1 MPEPCRFKRTSLAL
15 AIALAAALPA
25 FISAPGEAFAQA
37 GGGEVTGVVL
47 EIEQD
52 DIILDLGGDRGAAE
66 GDTVEIWRPLKLKH
80 PVTGKVFTD
89 RFLIGTLKLGQ
100 VRPALSLSKVEGT
113 LTRDPQKGDIVIMAS
128 RAPRPRGPDGPPDRP
143 PPPAGEAPGAA
154 SDTSQDSEVA
164 AIGRMLDNLRGADPV
179 QRIRVYENYVR
190 TQPKGRFARF
200 LYEEAQ
206 ALRKVYELERKRQS
220 EGGAAEKEPK
230 VPVSEEVPTLRS
242 FEKPGTAVGGQPL
255 RLTVEL
261 SDKATGAV
269 LHVRGAGQPA
279 YVSLPM
285 ASAGNGYFAGSIPKE
300 NMAGTELQF
309 FIEAAMANGSVVP
322 VVGQSGSPER
332 IELERPALPS
342 LKTEAVGSV
351 MLLTDFAGY
360 NGFPGN
366 DYAWQTEGYFQMRY
380 GDDGVRALRTGF
392 GVYRGKGGT
401 VRELDDLKLEPRRVG
416 LTYGYLELEVAP
428 VKVFSIIGR
437 LVVGLE
443 NDGVA
448 GGGQLMLRIG
458 NDRETNL
465 QIGGELLG
473 SVGARGITQLE
484 LNTFP
489 RYPIVL
495 RIEVTNQPAGGDVS
509 DDQREDDNI
518 ARGSA
523 DVGGRGIA
531 QVGWRIVDPLVV
543 SVRGSFQGR
552 TINHAGPGF
561 GGAVSYTW

>member
-1 MPEPCRFKRTSLAL
+1 MLEPYRYKRASIVLAV
-15 AIALAAALPA
+15 ALSAALPA
-25 FISAPGEAFAQA
+25 FMSAPGEAFAQTGAA
-37 GGGEVTGVVL
+37 GVEVTGVVL

-52 DIILDLGGDRGAAE
+52 DIILDLGSDRGAAE

-89 RFLIGTLKLGQ
+89 RFLIGALKIGQ

-113 LTRDPQKGDIVIMAS
+113 LTRDPMKGDVVIMAVK
-128 RAPRPRGPDGPPDRP
+128 AARPRVSEAQPDRRV
-143 PPPAGEAPGAA
+143 PAAEAPGAA
-154 SDTSQDSEVA
+154 SETSLDPEA
-164 AIGRMLDNLRGADPV
+164 AAMAKMLDNLRGADPV
-179 QRIRVYENYVR
+179 QRIRAYEDYVR

-220 EGGAAEKEPK
+220 EGGAKERKAP
-230 VPVSEEVPTLRS
+230 PPEDDVPTLRS
-242 FEKPGTAVGGQPL
+242 FEKPASAVGGQPL
-255 RLTVEL
+255 NLTVEL

-269 LHVRGAGQPA
+269 LHVRGVGKPA

-285 ASAGNGYFAGSIPKE
+285 VSAGSGYFAGTIPKE
-300 NMAGTELQF
+300 NMAGGELQF
-309 FIEAAMANGSVVP
+309 FIEAAMPNGSVVP
-322 VVGQSGSPER
+322 VVGHSGSPER
-332 IELERPALPS
+332 IELQRPALPL
-342 LKTEAVGSV
+342 LKTDAVGSV

-380 GDDGVRALRTGF
+380 GDTVVRALRTGF

-401 VRELDDLKLEPRRVG
+401 VTELDIDKLEPRRVG

-428 VKVFSIIGR
+428 VKMFSIIGR
-437 LVVGLE
+437 MVVGLE

-448 GGGQLMLRIG
+448 GGGQVMVRIG
-458 NDRETNL
+458 NDLQTNL

-509 DDQREDDNI
+509 DDQLDDENI
-518 ARGSA
+518 ATGSA
-523 DVGGRGIA
+523 EVGGRGIV

-552 TINHAGPGF
+552 TINHAGPGL

>member
-1 MPEPCRFKRTSLAL
+1 
-15 AIALAAALPA
+15 
-25 FISAPGEAFAQA
+25 
-37 GGGEVTGVVL
+37 V
-47 EIEQD
+47 
-52 DIILDLGGDRGAAE
+52 
-66 GDTVEIWRPLKLKH
+66 
-80 PVTGKVFTD
+80 
-89 RFLIGTLKLGQ
+89 
-100 VRPALSLSKVEGT
+100 
-113 LTRDPQKGDIVIMAS
+113 
-128 RAPRPRGPDGPPDRP
+128 
-143 PPPAGEAPGAA
+143 PGAG
-154 SDTSQDSEVA
+154 SESSQDPEVA

-179 QRIRVYENYVR
+179 QRIRVYEDYVR

-206 ALRKVYELERKRQS
+206 ALRKVYELERKRQG
-220 EGGAAEKEPK
+220 EGGAAKGPREPA
-230 VPVSEEVPTLRS
+230 PEEEPTLRS
-242 FEKPGTAVGGQPL
+242 FEKPGTAIGGQPL

-261 SDKATGAV
+261 NEKATGAV
-269 LHVRGAGQPA
+269 LHVRGAGKPA

-285 ASAGNGYFAGSIPKE
+285 ARAGNGYFSGTIPRE
-300 NMAGTELQF
+300 NMEGGELQF
-309 FIEAAMANGSVVP
+309 FIEAAMPNGSVVP
-322 VVGQSGSPER
+322 VVGQSGAPER
-332 IELERPALPS
+332 IEVERPALPS
-342 LKTEAVGSV
+342 LRTEAVGSM

-380 GDDGVRALRTGF
+380 GDEGVRALRTGF

-401 VRELDDLKLEPRRVG
+401 VRELDVEGLQPRRVG

-428 VKVFSIIGR
+428 LKVFSILGR
-437 LVVGLE
+437 MVVGLE

-448 GGGQLMLRIG
+448 GGGQLMVRIG
-458 NDRETNL
+458 NDQQTNL

-509 DDQREDDNI
+509 DDQIDDENI
-518 ARGSA
+518 AKGSA
-523 DVGGRGIA
+523 EVGGRGIA

-552 TINHAGPGF
+552 TINHAGPGL

>member
-1 MPEPCRFKRTSLAL
+1 MREPYRYKRASVAL
-15 AIALAAALPA
+15 AVALAAALPA
-25 FISAPGEAFAQA
+25 LITAPGEAFAQPGPA
-37 GGGEVTGVVL
+37 SGEVTGVVL

-52 DIILDLGGDRGAAE
+52 DIILDLGADRGASE

-89 RFLIGTLKLGQ
+89 RFLIGTLKIGQ
-100 VRPALSLSKVEGT
+100 VRPSLSLSKVEGT
-113 LTRDPQKGDIVIMAS
+113 LSRDPMKGDVVIMAAK
-128 RAPRPRGPDGPPDRP
+128 APRPRAPEAQPARPSPEGPVTDAPQDP
-143 PPPAGEAPGAA
+143 EA
-154 SDTSQDSEVA
+154 A
-164 AIGRMLDNLRGADPV
+164 AIGKMLDELRGADPV
-179 QRIRVYENYVR
+179 QRIRAYEDYVR

-206 ALRKVYELERKRQS
+206 ALRKVYELERKRRS
-220 EGGAAEKEPK
+220 EGAGERKMPLLD
-230 VPVSEEVPTLRS
+230 EVPTLRS
-242 FEKPGTAVGGQPL
+242 FEKPSSAVGGQPL
-255 RLTVEL
+255 NLTVEL

-285 ASAGNGYFAGSIPKE
+285 VSAGNGYFAGRIPKE
-300 NMAGTELQF
+300 NMAGPELQF

-342 LKTEAVGSV
+342 LKTDAVGSV

-380 GDDGVRALRTGF
+380 GDTVVRALRTGF

-401 VRELDDLKLEPRRVG
+401 VTELDIEQREPRRVG

-428 VKVFSIIGR
+428 LKMFSIIGR
-437 LVVGLE
+437 MVVGLE

-448 GGGQLMLRIG
+448 GGGQVMVRIG
-458 NDRETNL
+458 NDLQTNL

-489 RYPIVL
+489 RVPIVL

-509 DDQREDDNI
+509 DDQIDNENI

-523 DVGGRGIA
+523 EVGGRGIV
-531 QVGWRIVDPLVV
+531 QVGYRILDPLVV

-552 TINHAGPGF
+552 TINHAGPGL

>member
-1 MPEPCRFKRTSLAL
+1 MPEPHRYKRTLLAL
-15 AIALAAALPA
+15 ALALAAPFPVLL
-25 FISAPGEAFAQA
+25 SAPGEAFAQA
-37 GGGEVTGVVL
+37 GAAGGEVTGVVL

-52 DIILDLGGDRGAAE
+52 DIILDIGSDRGAAE

-80 PVTGKVFTD
+80 PVTGKLFTD

-100 VRPALSLSKVEGT
+100 VRPALSLSKAEGS
-113 LTRDPQKGDIVIMAS
+113 LARDPVKGDVVIMAS
-128 RAPRPRGPDGPPDRP
+128 KAPRPRAPEAQPERP
-143 PPPAGEAPGAA
+143 TPEPPGADPGA
-154 SDTSQDSEVA
+154 PQDAEVA
-164 AIGRMLDNLRGADPV
+164 AIGKMLDKLRGADPV
-179 QRIRVYENYVR
+179 QRIRVYEDYVR

-220 EGGAAEKEPK
+220 EGGAKEPK
-230 VPVSEEVPTLRS
+230 TPRELGEEPTLRS
-242 FEKPGTAVGGQPL
+242 FEKPATAVGGQPL
-255 RLTVEL
+255 RLAVEL
-261 SDKATGAV
+261 SEKATGAV
-269 LHVRGAGQPA
+269 LHVRGAGQPG

-285 ASAGNGYFAGSIPKE
+285 ASSGNGYFAGTVPKE
-300 NMAGTELQF
+300 SMTGSLLEF
-309 FIEAAMANGSVVP
+309 FIEASMPNGAVVP
-322 VVGQSGSPER
+322 VVGQSAQPE
-332 IELERPALPS
+332 IIDLERPALPS

-351 MLLTDFAGY
+351 VLSTDFADY
-360 NGFPGN
+360 NRLLGN

-380 GDDGVRALRTGF
+380 GDVGVRALRTGF

-401 VRELDDLKLEPRRVG
+401 VRELDEEGLAPREVG
-416 LTYGYLELEVAP
+416 LTYGYLELEAAP
-428 VKVFSIIGR
+428 TKVFSIIGR

-448 GGGQLMLRIG
+448 GGGQLMVRIG
-458 NDRETNL
+458 NDQQTNL

-484 LNTFP
+484 LNTFR

-509 DDQREDDNI
+509 LDQRDKEGL
-518 ARGSA
+518 AKGA
-523 DVGGRGIA
+523 AEVGGRGIA

-552 TINHAGPGF
+552 NINHAGPGF

>member
-1 MPEPCRFKRTSLAL
+1 MPEPCRLKRASLAL

-25 FISAPGEAFAQA
+25 LISAPGAAFAQA
-37 GGGEVTGVVL
+37 GDVTGVVL

-52 DIILDLGGDRGAAE
+52 DIILDLGSDRGAAE

-128 RAPRPRGPDGPPDRP
+128 RAPRPRRPDALPARPAPPS
-143 PPPAGEAPGAA
+143 GEAPGAA
-154 SDTSQDSEVA
+154 SDTPQDPEMA

-179 QRIRVYENYVR
+179 QRIRVYEDYVR

-206 ALRKVYELERKRQS
+206 ALRKVYELERKRKS
-220 EGGAAEKEPK
+220 EGGAAEEEPK
-230 VPVSEEVPTLRS
+230 APVSEEVPTLRS
-242 FEKPGTAVGGQPL
+242 FEKPETAVGGQPL

-309 FIEAAMANGSVVP
+309 FIEASMANGSAVP
-322 VVGQSGSPER
+322 VVGQSAAPER
-332 IELERPALPS
+332 VLLERPAMPS

-351 MLLTDFAGY
+351 MLLSDFAGY

-380 GDDGVRALRTGF
+380 GDNVVRALRTGF

-401 VRELDDLKLEPRRVG
+401 VAELDVQKLEPRRVG

-428 VKVFSIIGR
+428 LKVFSMIGR

-448 GGGQLMLRIG
+448 GGGQLMVRIG
-458 NDRETNL
+458 NDQQTNL

-509 DDQREDDNI
+509 DDQRKDENI
-518 ARGSA
+518 AKGSA
-523 DVGGRGIA
+523 EVGGRGIA

-552 TINHAGPGF
+552 TINHAGPGV